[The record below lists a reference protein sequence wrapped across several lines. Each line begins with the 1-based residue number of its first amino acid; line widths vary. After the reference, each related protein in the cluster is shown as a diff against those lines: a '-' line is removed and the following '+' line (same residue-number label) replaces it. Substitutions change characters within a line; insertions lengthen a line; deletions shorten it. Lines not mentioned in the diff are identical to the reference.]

1 MANSSVSAGDI
12 GLRWDDLELILALAR
27 AGTLSA
33 AGQQLGVNTSTV
45 ASRLDGLEARCG
57 HLFDRSPG
65 GLAPTELVAG
75 LLPVAESIELSVAD
89 AQRVLEGRETKAEGI
104 VRVTAP
110 PGLASWFL
118 APMLPRLRARYPGVR
133 IDLDASVG
141 YADLTRRQA
150 DIALRIVRPQSG
162 DLVAL
167 RLTEAE
173 STIVAAPR
181 LARRLVGLASLE
193 AVDWIS
199 WGPELANLSESRWLA
214 AQVPAEKVVLRTSS
228 MDAQIQAARAGLGV
242 MMLSRPL
249 LSWVGMVEVELD
261 QALARALPAFPRGE
275 LWLVGHRALR
285 DVPRV
290 RAVWDFIVGEG
301 ERLRE

>member
-1 MANSSVSAGDI
+1 
-12 GLRWDDLELILALAR
+12 
-27 AGTLSA
+27 
-33 AGQQLGVNTSTV
+33 
-45 ASRLDGLEARCG
+45 
-57 HLFDRSPG
+57 
-65 GLAPTELVAG
+65 
-75 LLPVAESIELSVAD
+75 
-89 AQRVLEGRETKAEGI
+89 
-104 VRVTAP
+104 
-110 PGLASWFL
+110 
-118 APMLPRLRARYPGVR
+118 ARYPGVR

-150 DIALRIVRPQSG
+150 DIALRIARPQSG

-181 LARRLVGLASLE
+181 LARRLVGLASLD

-199 WGPELANLSESRWLA
+199 WGPDLANFAESRWLA

-261 QALARALPAFPRGE
+261 PALARTLTAFPRGE